1 MPTLSGGIVSWF
13 RLKACPKCRGD
24 LASDEG
30 DWICLQCGTYYY
42 TGLYGYTGLSIANPP
57 GHGPEAESQPEGQMN
72 SQGER
77 GQTDQGNRN
86 APDYPPSRQEKALVW
101 PLGATFT
108 MAVAAP
114 RVVAATANLIS
125 SVDLSIRQQ

>member
-24 LASDEG
+24 LASDDG

-42 TGLYGYTGLSIANPP
+42 TGLYSDTGLNRANRPRSGPKAGSQTNEQLTSRTDQSSRNVPDNPP
-57 GHGPEAESQPEGQMN
+57 
-72 SQGER
+72 R
-77 GQTDQGNRN
+77 
-86 APDYPPSRQEKALVW
+86 RQEKALVW
-101 PLGATFT
+101 GLGVTPT
-108 MAVAAP
+108 MAGQAP
-114 RVVAATANLIS
+114 KVATAIGNLIP

>member
-1 MPTLSGGIVSWF
+1 MSWF

-86 APDYPPSRQEKALVW
+86 APDYPPSRQEKALVLA
-101 PLGATFT
+101 LGATFT
-108 MAVAAP
+108 MTGAAP

>member
-1 MPTLSGGIVSWF
+1 MSWF

-42 TGLYGYTGLSIANPP
+42 TGLYSYSGVNRANGP
-57 GHGPEAESQPEGQMN
+57 GSGPEAGSRPNVRLN
-72 SQGER
+72 SQGEQ
-77 GQTDQGNRN
+77 GQTDQGCRN
-86 APDYPPSRQEKALVW
+86 APEHPPRRQEKALVW
-101 PLGATFT
+101 GLGVTPT
-108 MAVAAP
+108 MPGAAP
-114 RVVAATANLIS
+114 RVAAATANLIP

>member
-1 MPTLSGGIVSWF
+1 MSWF

-72 SQGER
+72 SQEER

-86 APDYPPSRQEKALVW
+86 APDYPPSRQEKALVLA
-101 PLGATFT
+101 LGATFT
-108 MAVAAP
+108 MTGAAP